1 MKPPQPCSSG
11 NTCKASHHGERHTR
25 RTGQTE
31 QARRSPGLP
40 VTGCGMSLELDL
52 KFDVLLTADIQ
63 NSNLA
68 VLLEALRAFSSGSG
82 LTTPTPLMRATV
94 SPTVRLPLGANLS

>member
-1 MKPPQPCSSG
+1 
-11 NTCKASHHGERHTR
+11 
-25 RTGQTE
+25 
-31 QARRSPGLP
+31 
-40 VTGCGMSLELDL
+40 MSLELDL

-68 VLLEALRAFSSGSG
+68 VLPEALRAFSSGSG

-94 SPTVRLPLGANLS
+94 SPTARLPLGANLS